1 MNIPHFAVT
10 TVRKHF
16 AKTEFHRHVYAQSY
30 IGTSTCA
37 MDAPA
42 LRISRKPYFRF
53 ASHEQFM
60 DDDACDNR
68 QSSLLVILGT
78 IAR

>member
-1 MNIPHFAVT
+1 MH
-10 TVRKHF
+10 KHF

-30 IGTSTCA
+30 IGTSTRA

-42 LRISRKPYFRF
+42 LRISRKPPFRF

-60 DDDACDNR
+60 DDDACDNK